1 MCSAQICCVFWCW
14 FNFFSWITTTNFLVL
29 CFCQKLQEPILIGWA
44 SILLLLLHFCFC
56 LGYAIILA
64 GPALICCSFHCLI
77 NFFLQNSFCLFVVA
91 MFAHNWQVLHIYHL
105 GKFLG
110 IAGSC
115 LLCIGCMHNSCG
127 AWLMFC
133 VLFSRFADFFT
144 KWVRTWC
151 VEKLPGHPAPQIMH
165 AYAPPCP
172 AYLVLS
178 LLYINAPIRIHTH
191 PYTLT
196 CTLYMLIKHNIYDLI

>member
-1 MCSAQICCVFWCW
+1 MFLPKIAGADFYRLDEFFLFLLLHFCICLGHVAIAMCSAQICCVFWCW
-14 FNFFSWITTTNFLVL
+14 FNFFSWIITINFLVL

-133 VLFSRFADFFT
+133 VLFSRFADF
-144 KWVRTWC
+144 
-151 VEKLPGHPAPQIMH
+151 
-165 AYAPPCP
+165 
-172 AYLVLS
+172 
-178 LLYINAPIRIHTH
+178 
-191 PYTLT
+191 LT
-196 CTLYMLIKHNIYDLI
+196 